1 MYLCCLLVG
10 MKSDLLNP
18 ILLALLWG
26 MDRILATSR
35 LTDVEIVRVVGKG
48 KLNSERNHGRVRVK
62 QQQKSINNRY

>member
-1 MYLCCLLVG
+1 MYPWCLLVG

-48 KLNSERNHGRVRVK
+48 KLNSERNHGRHGRVRVK
-62 QQQKSINNRY
+62 QQQ